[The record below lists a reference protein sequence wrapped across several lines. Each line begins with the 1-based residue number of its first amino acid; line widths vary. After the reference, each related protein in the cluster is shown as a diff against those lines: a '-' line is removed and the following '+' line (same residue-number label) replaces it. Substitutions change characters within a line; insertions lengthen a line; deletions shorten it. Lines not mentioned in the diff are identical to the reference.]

1 MFRVPLLFGV
11 LGGSGQTAEQI
22 DVRIIRRLHKGV
34 GMVSSISR
42 KSVMGVAAAVL
53 VGLLAAGCGGSS
65 GTKSADGSVS
75 TTDITVA
82 ASGSPTSGGRMVYGL
97 EAETDGFNPTANRWG
112 ASGYMV
118 GSAVFDPLA
127 AFDDKG
133 NWQPYLA
140 KSFTASSDFRTWTVA
155 LRPGVTFSNGQ
166 PLDGA
171 AVAQNLN
178 TTRKDALTGASLA
191 NLADVAVDP
200 ADPMKVIVTAVDP
213 WASFPTIMSGQV
225 GYMAA
230 PAQLDAGKPA
240 SSTQPIGTGPFV
252 QQEWIPDNH
261 WVGTK
266 NPTYWRTDASG
277 TRLPYL
283 DSVEFKPVVDPQ
295 TRLSALVSGD
305 LTMMVASEWP
315 VINKMRSEGGSGT
328 IQVVYDHS
336 ESEEAFV
343 LLNTESAQL
352 TDVRVRRA
360 MAECTDLTP
369 ILASSETPPEL
380 AADSQFVKG
389 STFYVDS
396 KFPRNDVAA
405 GKALID
411 SVKAETGTDVTV
423 QLTTNPV
430 PTYTAVAALLAEQ
443 WSRCGITVQQNVEE
457 QSKMIS
463 DAVTG
468 KLQAVLWRQFGGDD
482 PDGNYVWWT
491 GKNARGLLTLNAARL
506 QDSQID
512 VALDQ
517 ARASNDL
524 AVRKEAYATLQR
536 RQTELVPYIWLS
548 HTQWVIG
555 AAKQVRNIGNIT
567 LPDGANARQF
577 GGGVFRLTE
586 VWFEK

>member
-1 MFRVPLLFGV
+1 
-11 LGGSGQTAEQI
+11 
-22 DVRIIRRLHKGV
+22 
-34 GMVSSISR
+34 
-42 KSVMGVAAAVL
+42 VACAILA
-53 VGLLAAGCGGSS
+53 GLIAAGCGGTSS
-65 GTKSADGSVS
+65 TKSADGSVV

-82 ASGSPTSGGRMVYGL
+82 SSGAPTSGGRMVYGL
-97 EAETDGFNPTANRWG
+97 EAETDGFNPTSNRWA

-118 GSAVFDPLA
+118 GSAVFDSLA

-133 NWQPYLA
+133 TVQPYLA
-140 KSFTASSDFRTWTVA
+140 KSFTPSSDFRNWTIA
-155 LRPGVTFSNGQ
+155 LRDGVKFSNGQ

-178 TTRKDALTGASLA
+178 TTRKDVLTGAALA
-191 NLADVAVDP
+191 NLADVSVDP
-200 ADPMKVIVTAVDP
+200 SDPMKVIVTTIDP
-213 WASFPTIMSGQV
+213 WATFPTTMSGQV
-225 GYMAA
+225 GFMAA

-240 SSTQPIGTGPFV
+240 SSNQPIGTGPFI

-266 NPTYWRTDASG
+266 NPNYWRTDSSG

-295 TRLSALVSGD
+295 TRLSALQSGE
-305 LTMMVASEWP
+305 LTMMVNSEWP
-315 VINKMRSEGGSGT
+315 IINRMRSSADSGA
-328 IQVVYDHS
+328 IQLVYDHS

-343 LLNTESAQL
+343 LLNTESTQL
-352 TDVRVRRA
+352 KDVRVRRA
-360 MAECTDLTP
+360 MAYCTDLTP
-369 ILASSETPPEL
+369 ILAASETPAEF
-380 AADSQFVKG
+380 AADSQFAA
-389 STFYVDS
+389 SSAFYADT

-411 SVKAETGTDVTV
+411 AVKAETGGDVTV

-443 WSRCGITVQQNVEE
+443 WGRCGVSVQQNVEE

-491 GKNARGLLTLNAARL
+491 GKNARGLLALNTARL

-512 VALDQ
+512 AALDK
-517 ARASNDL
+517 ARSTNDL
-524 AVRKEAYATLQR
+524 AVRKQVYADLQR
-536 RQTELVPYIWLS
+536 RQTELVPYLWLS

-555 AAKQVRNIGNIT
+555 ANNSVRNIGSQT
-567 LPDGANARQF
+567 LPEGQTARRF
-577 GGGVFRLTE
+577 AGGVFRLTE
-586 VWFEK
+586 VWLQK